1 MNNLIRLTT
10 FAVLAASSFVAA
22 AADSDTAPQSMVVR
36 FGDLDTAHVP
46 GAAALYGRLKFAA
59 ESVCRELGLD
69 RTQKLRGTYDR
80 CVRKAIG
87 DAVVKVDRPA
97 LTTYAAAHGVVQQ
110 TMPVELAQNQ

>member
-1 MNNLIRLTT
+1 MNNPIRLTT
-10 FAVLAASSFVAA
+10 FALLAASSFVAA
-22 AADSDTAPQSMVVR
+22 AAEADIAPQSVLVR
-36 FGDLDTAHVP
+36 FADLDTAHVP

-69 RTQKLRGTYDR
+69 RAQKLRGTYDH

-87 DAVVKVDRPA
+87 DAVMKVDRPA

-110 TMPVELAQNQ
+110 TMPVELAQNR